1 MRLPEII
8 NKEIQQLDT
17 ICLNAKELSLQFPH
31 DNILRLN
38 LEQSEFRK
46 NTLMNEL
53 DESLKYF
60 GRHSLKYIFKDIQ
73 DKINLNTLLENLS
86 SFKGLIDKT
95 FEKVTNG
102 KSNHLP
108 VYFNTVFS
116 GSYGIQL
123 STPFEEKLLDHD
135 FEKAI
140 NETLTIVSDLTT
152 SDEQQLKEILAKDFG
167 DDRKLLNKYSLFF
180 KKIHQSDKKVEIVW
194 TSPNTNQIKK
204 VEVEPQK
211 AKLLHSIFSQK
222 EKTQETIQLIGILK
236 GLSLIRYKVEFVKD
250 IDGKDFISA
259 KFDEGLSEEVI
270 DLIDKFVIAKFKV
283 TIEYNE
289 MKDEEE
295 KKYELIEL
303 KQHG

>member
-1 MRLPEII
+1 MRQPDLIT
-8 NKEIQQLDT
+8 KEIQHLDT
-17 ICLNAKELSLQFPH
+17 ICLNAKELSFQFPH

-38 LEQSEFRK
+38 VEQSEFRK
-46 NTLMNEL
+46 AALMAEL
-53 DESLKYF
+53 EESLQYF

-73 DKINLNTLLENLS
+73 EKINLGTLLENLS
-86 SFKGLIDKT
+86 SFKSLIDKT

-140 NETLTIVSDLTT
+140 NEILTIISDLTI
-152 SDEQQLKEILAKDFG
+152 SDEKQLKEILTKDFG

-180 KKIHQSDKKVEIVW
+180 KKIYQSDKKVQIVW
-194 TSPNTNQIKK
+194 TSPNTKEIKK
-204 VEVEPQK
+204 VEIDPQK
-211 AKLLHSIFSQK
+211 AKFLHSIFSQK
-222 EKTQETIQLIGILK
+222 EKSEETLELIGILK

-250 IDGKDFISA
+250 IEGKEFITA
-259 KFDEGLSEEVI
+259 KFNEALSEEII

-295 KKYELIEL
+295 KKYELTAL